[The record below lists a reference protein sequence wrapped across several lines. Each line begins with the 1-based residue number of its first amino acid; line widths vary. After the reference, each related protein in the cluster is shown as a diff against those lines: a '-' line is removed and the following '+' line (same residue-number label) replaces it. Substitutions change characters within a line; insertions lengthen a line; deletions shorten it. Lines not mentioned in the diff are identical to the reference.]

1 MSFMLTYF
9 RWVVGI
15 KFADKSQI
23 TQLKE
28 ILRRASICIETKPY
42 KYS

>member
-15 KFADKSQI
+15 NFADKSQI
-23 TQLKE
+23 TQLKG
-28 ILRRASICIETKPY
+28 ILRRASVCIETKPY